1 MNRIFLLILCLPI
14 SFGLTACSSNVSS
27 EVDTG
32 EVKAT
37 AAAETGG
44 EYSLN
49 QKNPFEW
56 SADDVERGQN
66 GNFEG
71 GKRSQY
77 DGKSSSAYGKSRE
90 APGYLSRKYHSA
102 AWNGNKDYSTGSYSS
117 GSKKI
122 SQGKKSWFGWNKSRD
137 SNKVARSS
145 GQNFNTGSYT
155 TGAARESG
163 NVTASP
169 SSGYA
174 NDRQRIGAKPMIIYS
189 QQTYRQMSV
198 DQSRGLLGKP

>member
-77 DGKSSSAYGKSRE
+77 DGKSSSAY
-90 APGYLSRKYHSA
+90 
-102 AWNGNKDYSTGSYSS
+102 
-117 GSKKI
+117 
-122 SQGKKSWFGWNKSRD
+122 
-137 SNKVARSS
+137 
-145 GQNFNTGSYT
+145 
-155 TGAARESG
+155 
-163 NVTASP
+163 
-169 SSGYA
+169 
-174 NDRQRIGAKPMIIYS
+174 
-189 QQTYRQMSV
+189 
-198 DQSRGLLGKP
+198 